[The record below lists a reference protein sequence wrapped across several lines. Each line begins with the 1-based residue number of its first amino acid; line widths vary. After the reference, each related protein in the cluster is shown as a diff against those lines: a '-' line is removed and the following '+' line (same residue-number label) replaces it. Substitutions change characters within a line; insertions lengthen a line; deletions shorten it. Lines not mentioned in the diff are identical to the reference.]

1 MSSGAP
7 LLGCV
12 NKSVFLHGGKL
23 QLPGEAA
30 KDKGIYGVI
39 QLLEQ
44 IAQHQRR
51 SCLPASGGWRW
62 AL

>member
-30 KDKGIYGVI
+30 KDRGIYGVI

-51 SCLPASGGWRW
+51 GQMQQMAGNAAAP
-62 AL
+62 

>member
-12 NKSVFLHGGKL
+12 NKSVFLHGGSL

-30 KDKGIYGVI
+30 KDQGVHRVVK
-39 QLLEQ
+39 LLQ
-44 IAQHQRR
+44 NVAQHQRR
-51 SCLPASGGWRW
+51 GQMQQMAGNAAAP
-62 AL
+62 